1 MEQHDAELS
10 GLNKPLEGK
19 TCQGVV
25 PDISSGVI
33 KAGDLI
39 PGFRVELTEDG
50 EKVSVFTLQQEDG
63 RTVNIEM
70 VIRNPSMEA
79 LKKLV
84 ANNMVIDKN
93 DRRITALVKSIIK
106 KYFPDRLK
114 DVESKLDKSN
124 EKSCE
129 SAIPLTILKV

>member
-25 PDISSGVI
+25 PDIFSGVI

-63 RTVNIEM
+63 RTINIEM
-70 VIRNPSMEA
+70 RMPKPGVRA
-79 LKKLV
+79 LGRLI
-84 ANNMVIDKN
+84 ANNMVIDKS
-93 DRRITALVKSIIK
+93 DGDIKALIINILE
-106 KYFPDRLK
+106 KYFPNRVDDANK
-114 DVESKLDKSN
+114 KLDKSN
-124 EKSCE
+124 EKS
-129 SAIPLTILKV
+129 

>member
-1 MEQHDAELS
+1 MSQHDTELS

-50 EKVSVFTLQQEDG
+50 GKVSVFTLQQEDG

-70 VIRNPSMEA
+70 DMPKAKFEA
-79 LKKLV
+79 LKRLV
-84 ANNMVIDKN
+84 ANNIVIDKG
-93 DRRITALVKSIIK
+93 DIKMKALIKGIIR

-129 SAIPLTILKV
+129 SAIPLNFLKV

>member
-25 PDISSGVI
+25 LDISSGVI